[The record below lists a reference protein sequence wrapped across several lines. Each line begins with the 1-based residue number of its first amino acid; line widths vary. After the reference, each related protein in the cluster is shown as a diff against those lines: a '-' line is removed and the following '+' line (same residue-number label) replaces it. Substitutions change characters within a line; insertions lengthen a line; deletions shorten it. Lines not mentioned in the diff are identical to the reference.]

1 MSNNLVAEPQESGAV
16 NVRFINPAALIV
28 ITSAIGFLFSIAFLV
43 YTYGFFPCDPKIAV
57 FPVLSALGYALS
69 AFLSIRPKAHL
80 DASKILLSTMFCLF
94 FVGSIFS
101 SLRFFPLLLFPII
114 PTFTMLLLGYRRGSV
129 WLSIFLGICL
139 ILLGMHALG
148 FVFEKMPP
156 LPPAFTSMVVFM
168 GLSNL
173 AVFSIIYQKYLEK
186 SEALI
191 NEQINEIT
199 ILSRTDPLTRTL
211 NRRAFMELLEKERI
225 RAERTLWRLS
235 KPPEEKAKDTN
246 LGSTAIIMLDVD
258 FFKQVNDEHG
268 HLAGDAVLSAIG
280 QALTDH
286 QLLRDA
292 DYAARYGGEE
302 FVILQPETDGPGAL
316 LSAERLRAHV
326 EALSFTDGAGRHFKV
341 TISCGVAVFPHE
353 DVAIEK
359 IIAMADEAMYQAKR
373 SGRNRCVL
381 YKP

>member
-1 MSNNLVAEPQESGAV
+1 MSNNLEAEPQESGAV
-16 NVRFINPAALIV
+16 NVRFINPAAFIK
-28 ITSAIGFLFSIAFLV
+28 ISSALGFIFSAAFLLV
-43 YTYGFFPCDPKIAV
+43 TYVFFPCDPKIAV
-57 FPVLSALGYALS
+57 FPVVATLGYALS
-69 AFLSIRPKAHL
+69 AFLAIRPIRCL
-80 DASKILLSTMFCLF
+80 DASRVLLLTMFGIF
-94 FVGSIFS
+94 FAGGIIP

-114 PTFTMLLLGYRRGSV
+114 PSFTMLLLGYRRGAV
-129 WLSIFLGICL
+129 WLAIFLALCL
-139 ILLGMHALG
+139 LLLGMHASGL
-148 FVFEKMPP
+148 FFERMPP
-156 LPPAFTSMVVFM
+156 LHSAFIGMIVCT
-168 GLSNL
+168 GLANL
-173 AVFSIIYQKYLEK
+173 GVFSIIYQKFLEK

-286 QLLRDA
+286 HLLRDA

-353 DVAIEK
+353 DIAIEK